1 MRLNRLAACVLAGAA
16 LLPLPSRAMNV
27 LLVNDDGLTANIE
40 ALRTALLAAGHEVL
54 LSVPCRNQSGKG
66 ASLDF
71 FKPIAPLTETC
82 VGEAA
87 QVGDPGVGAIDGLD
101 DAHYVDGTP
110 VMATMYGL
118 DVLAPQRWGRAPD
131 LVLSGPNEGQNLGTI
146 ALTSGTVSNTQ
157 YALSRGVSAIAISA
171 DHHTSADPN
180 LAPEVADLALQL
192 LGQLE
197 VRAHGDELLPAG
209 VALNVNI
216 PDFQPGESAG
226 LPWAVTRVGN
236 FDQMVTRFVTSLGDD
251 PFAAGLGL
259 AGVDLPGVT
268 LSFNGPADAT
278 DASDPQSEALKLL
291 EGNITVTPMQFGYE
305 ASLEQGHRLGQY
317 LRQAMQ

>member
-1 MRLNRLAACVLAGAA
+1 MRFNRLAVCVTAGAA
-16 LLPLPSRAMNV
+16 LLPLPSLAMNV
-27 LLVNDDGLTANIE
+27 LLVNDDGLTANVQ

-71 FKPIAPLTETC
+71 FKPIGPLTETC

-87 QVGDPGVGAIDGLD
+87 TVGDPGVGPIDGLD

-118 DVLAPQRWGRAPD
+118 DVLAPQHWGMAPD

-146 ALTSGTVSNTQ
+146 ALTSGTVSNSQ
-157 YALSRGVSAIAISA
+157 YALSRGVSAISVSA
-171 DHHTSADPN
+171 DHHTSKDASF
-180 LAPEVADLALQL
+180 APEVADLTLQL
-192 LGQLE
+192 LAQLE
-197 VRAHGDELLPAG
+197 ARSLDDELLPDG

-216 PDFQPGESAG
+216 PDFHLGESTL
-226 LPWAVTRVGN
+226 LPWEVTRFGN
-236 FDQMVTRFVTSLGDD
+236 FEQMNTFFVTSLGDD
-251 PFAAGLGL
+251 PLAARLGL

-268 LSFNGPADAT
+268 FAFSSPDDAT
-278 DASDPQSEALKLL
+278 ADTDPQSEALKLL
-291 EGNITVTPMQFGYE
+291 EGAITVTPMQLGYE
-305 ASLEQGHRLGQY
+305 ASLEESHRLSQY